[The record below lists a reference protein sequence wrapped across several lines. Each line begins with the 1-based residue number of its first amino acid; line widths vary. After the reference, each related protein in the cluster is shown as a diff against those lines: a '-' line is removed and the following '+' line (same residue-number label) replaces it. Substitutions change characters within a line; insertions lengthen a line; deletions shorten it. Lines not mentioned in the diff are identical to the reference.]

1 MNEKYLHDEIPW
13 NIFLAPSKLLAKS
26 KLPTNDRENVSSRL
40 SVFTAAAVLL
50 LAGFS
55 RPWLMEEMWNDLA
68 CLTSLALIATT
79 ADANSNNLC
88 NFMAGFAKTGWRG

>member
-1 MNEKYLHDEIPW
+1 M
-13 NIFLAPSKLLAKS
+13 APSKLLAKS
-26 KLPTNDRENVSSRL
+26 KLPTNDSENVSSRL

-68 CLTSLALIATT
+68 CLASLALIATA

-88 NFMAGFAKTGWRG
+88 NFMARFAI